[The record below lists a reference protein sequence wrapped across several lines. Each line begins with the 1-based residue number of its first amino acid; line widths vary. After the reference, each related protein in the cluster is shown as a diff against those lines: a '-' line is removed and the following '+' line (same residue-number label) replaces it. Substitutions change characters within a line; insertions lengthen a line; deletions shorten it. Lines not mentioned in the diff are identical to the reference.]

1 MEAVGIVWVYC
12 TSTMVAKKERLTHVN
27 KTSHPV
33 HLVGESLSWKEHPL
47 RMLA

>member
-1 MEAVGIVWVYC
+1 MEAVAIVCVYC
-12 TSTMVAKKERLTHVN
+12 TSTMVAKKERLTHVH